1 MKTSSEVPP
10 RVLLDTHTLLWAL
23 TTPERLPARV
33 RATLESRRTELVV
46 SAVSAWEV
54 ATKHRVGK
62 LPDGAMLVGGWS
74 RFLAQLGARELP
86 VSGDHG
92 LLGGSSSGRTEIRSI
107 ACLPPRRSLRAY
119 RWSPAT
125 AASRARPGSPF
136 SGDAPTWV
144 RRGTAAQARR

>member
-92 LLGGSSSGRTEIRSI
+92 LLGGQLEWAHRD
-107 ACLPPRRSLRAY
+107 
-119 RWSPAT
+119 
-125 AASRARPGSPF
+125 PF
-136 SGDAPTWV
+136 D
-144 RRGTAAQARR
+144 RMLAAQAILEGLPLVSGDRGFAGAAGVTVLW